1 MIRTINPFAILILC
15 ASLCCTLFAERV
27 VSGSADFTN
36 EFTPMTES
44 WTFNAGEDNP
54 AVVRIFNRIQQGKSI
69 AINRNVELVASA
81 HCKNA
86 TTMGNM
92 IFDSGGNLKIAE
104 TSKFTTGFDG
114 GLFAGTAIFASGGA
128 RMTNTK
134 GTINGA
140 FVVNGY
146 RWNPA
151 NGEWDMDNYCVYLR
165 NGKWTFGAGAR
176 MEQNGASV
184 DELSAVRALNK
195 IENTTLNVKSAEG
208 SLRFDEILVFDNS
221 VLNLKSRNA
230 IIAGSKFGAS
240 SQGDSIFELRN
251 ASGGAKL
258 TIRASAANEIG
269 TIRYADGASLYLD
282 VSALDGKTADKGALS
297 IARLAPISEGAKIK
311 IYVDFGSGSRGNLS
325 IGNVKSLLTEG
336 GAEVYFKK
344 ADGYQLGALGVN
356 MQIGVNGT
364 LAWANSGD
372 AVSDKSSRSA
382 QIRIT
387 RTSGATEVARVQLE
401 VSPDDPSAWRYRI
414 PKEQLTAGGDISTVD
429 VVFNTA
435 QAVNG
440 ERGYFVLG
448 DSRIGTFRLMKGSLK
463 DCARTVMPVF
473 GMKNPRETWVAIVK
487 GLRYEYDIKVE
498 VVNGVYEIFPR
509 FKIADIGMQKL
520 GLAHSQEDLIVDFY
534 PLADTAEYCDMGRVY
549 RNYQLARGE
558 VKPLKERIKNNPRLK
573 YSAESI
579 FFRKRFGEKNNADKI
594 EHQVRGENEPP
605 LIVNSTFDDFGAM
618 LTRLNELGVDKV
630 EACFVGWGVGGF
642 EGDYPDLAPIPA
654 EFGGEEALIRNV
666 NLAKSLGYQVTG
678 HINHMDY
685 FTIADKFDWADITK
699 DKAGNYVKTSI
710 YWNGRAYTP
719 CFRRIFEKEKYMKAD
734 CEYMQRIGFN
744 GILHVDVT
752 SCVRPHDCFN
762 PDHPCT
768 RNDTADWMNKIGKMF
783 GEYFAGFS
791 SEGPCDHVAKSLDY
805 VLYTS
810 AWPSYVG
817 KQEALVDGIV
827 PFWQSVYH
835 GIILSNPFYA
845 TIDYP
850 HKHGV
855 GSDITPYSA
864 LGSVANQRLKVFE
877 YGGRP
882 TYYFRMSSS
891 DATKDYVLLPV
902 AEAYR
907 EYAPTAYLQYE
918 YIDSHREISS
928 GVFVT
933 GYSDGSEVIT
943 NYNDAPFSYAGR
955 TVGAK
960 DFLLLNPRNVSIDA
974 QSRVVAGAQFA
985 LRAVCD
991 VAGATYRWYK
1001 NGVLIEGEMSDTLTI
1016 SQTDSSAVYKV
1027 EVEKNGNVYASNDWT
1042 ISVGNPRLFVSKNG
1056 AAGNDGLSWA
1066 TALPDLK
1073 SALARADF
1081 ANCIPEIWVADGTYA
1096 VEETLSVS
1104 SSVRI
1109 LGGFV
1114 GTEVSPDERPLSG
1127 SDTVLFGGGE
1137 RRIIEAAQKCGVL
1150 AFDRVWFASA
1160 SSPENGGALYS
1171 LAGENVFTNCRFVQN
1186 TSAKNGGAAAFVG
1199 GSVSFKNCDFFGN
1212 AAASG
1217 GAVNADNSTVVLA
1230 NATFRQNSAAQ
1241 HGGAASFSGSQTT
1254 VVHAT
1259 FSGNSAETSGGA
1271 VSASGGTFAAVNS
1284 IFWDDSAPADSEI
1297 AVSDAAAEVSNSVVA
1312 GGFEGGLSITSA
1324 NPNLGEFKRRQF
1336 SAVYTMLPAE
1346 GASADGLAAQDAR
1359 APDSDANSVARTF
1372 PCFAGAAQHAGIAV
1386 SVPTPTVGKTF
1397 VLAVAEV
1404 SGATYKCLK
1413 NGWLIEGATSTALEI
1428 SQSEASAQ
1436 YECKIFDASGAL
1448 VSALATSV
1456 DAKPV
1461 STVYVSPDGNDSA
1474 DGLSWR
1480 TAKASLKAALAALPA
1495 APEEGSVVKMASGE
1509 YPIAAAVAVSKPN
1522 VKIVGGLSPAT
1533 DEGVPT
1539 SVPTVLD
1546 GGSAS
1551 RILSV
1556 STAAEFENLV
1566 LRNASADS
1574 GAAVLVSAD
1583 AAFKHCK
1590 FVSNV
1595 SVWNG
1600 AAVQVAS
1607 GAPVFESCEFESN
1620 TATYAGGAV
1629 YMKNAGAVSFKNCLF
1644 VGNKAKNG
1652 AAVICN
1658 ATDAIFVNCTFV
1670 GNTATEGNAPTHCIE
1685 ITNSAG
1691 PVFDGCTILG
1701 GAGGQTCAAMAGS
1714 SSTPKFYNSILW
1726 NWKNSASSAINLSG
1740 GAAATVENCVVDTG
1754 FSGGKNV
1761 LTSDPELGAL
1771 ADFGGTRVV
1780 PIGYDGSAA
1789 WTGRAF
1795 ETSPATDAAGNARPY
1810 ARCIGAFEITK
1821 NLAFTLQPKS
1831 ANAYVGKSASFSA
1844 EVESE
1849 GGYSLQWEKSSDG
1862 GATWVPVDGANSA
1875 TFSIESAALTD
1886 AGLYRC
1892 SATLEGSVAHSFAA
1906 TLSVGDSVSVI
1917 SEPSAATTEVGGSAT
1932 FSVSATGS
1940 NLQYQ
1945 WQIMLANGVWTDIEG
1960 ATDSALT
1967 LSGISSE
1974 YSGSFVRCRIYNSA
1988 VSAYSSVAS
1997 LAVSN
2002 SPTISGYVVASEM
2015 SITGFITLENGAYFY
2030 ADEDTSLSSIRAMK
2044 DAVAEINISDGAK
2057 VVLTNEN
2064 NYAFGSTIASQNKGH
2079 VSVTGGGTLTM
2090 TGASGDVFIR
2100 NMDLDLRVPTTSDF
2114 NSFNVANANIRF
2126 GANWTGARLIGGH
2139 DSAITIENGVV
2150 YKCTGTYF
2158 NLYAISSVLNIGEP
2172 SETLL
2177 VGDARAK
2184 LVMGEDTD
2192 SAVALYAA
2200 GKSYI
2205 NGVVY
2210 QRGQMDMV
2218 NSGQYCSMFLASCQ
2232 IGESAWIDQ
2241 LSSDPKYP
2249 VIVGSAAFAADGT
2262 SGIVSNAATGSLC
2275 FGSRF
2280 FITDSATLRLNSSDA
2295 FRIGRTGDTYN
2306 PQSKSVFTV
2315 SNFTA
2320 ADMKKSGEVVYED
2333 ALGAANAKLILGA
2346 ENNIGAFEFFPNST
2360 LEITLNGN
2368 KINVGRFALVPE
2380 ASEGTFTLKINDFQA
2395 GLVRIS
2401 AMTAAQIGA
2410 LNIVD
2415 AEGNPIDYTLVPV
2428 SEFTATDFVLG
2439 GALSI
2444 TDSPKNAIVLDG
2456 DVATF
2461 FAGAAG
2467 LAERAYQWQVSTDG
2481 GATWQNVDSATSAKY
2496 SFNATT
2502 AQCGYLYRCVVSGG
2516 GETAVS
2522 DAARLAAFGSATV
2535 YVSPDGDN
2543 SDGASWGTAFNTLAA
2558 AVASAPDGARIFVKN
2573 GTFTTSRIV
2582 VKKNLEIIG
2591 GFAGYESSA
2600 ESRSGGETVVSGG
2613 GAHAPLLVRNCTV
2626 LLRSLT
2632 IAETSSSSAINAD
2645 NSNLFLRNVRIRDAR
2660 NPNGNGGAIY
2670 AYSGSYIDVLDC
2682 EFENCSTYW
2691 AGGALFLREASGR
2704 ISRAY
2709 FGNCNSDNVSSLIH
2723 LAGGNLYMEN
2733 TTVFDCFPHSGK
2745 TSAIAAAE
2753 NSATQTNSTFVANL
2767 CTFAQNGIS
2776 NKTLV
2781 GVSAGSSA
2789 HLFNSIVWGGD
2800 GVLSVGKSVEASNC
2814 VLNEVLGE
2822 NVSAANPNL
2831 SAPAYAAGSSGRTME
2846 VGEGS
2851 PAIALAAIPNALPDA
2866 AGRARSL
2873 PLCTAGAAEYSA
2885 QSLVLQN
2892 GAYVRVDGD
2901 GAAASVYTE
2910 ANGAAAEVNVS
2921 RGSQLVLSSANA
2933 GAAGTFGCAIGQPDA
2948 SRQGSIL
2955 FSGDGTLKL
2964 TSTDSFI
2971 KNVSVDF
2978 DIDVDAPAN
2987 ALQLENAELFISKS
3001 WRGARLL
3008 KGFNS
3013 AVTVRNGAEMVCNKT
3028 YFNFY
3033 VPSSAINIG
3042 EPSETPLSGAER
3054 ARFITGV
3061 SSGGS
3066 SSLLCLGNAYIN
3078 GYVEVNGRMA
3088 TGLGTDGAQFCTV
3101 KLVSAV
3107 FDKYAEMEQNC
3118 SVAGFP
3124 AVFGGLPADGA
3135 GVVSAAAAGA
3145 LRFDSRV
3152 FIADGAKLE
3161 MRSTDAF
3168 SIASDGGAAL
3178 PQSQSVF
3185 TISSFD
3191 PTKVVAADSGYDTSA
3206 ALGAAN
3212 AKLVLG
3218 AANNIGAFEFFP
3230 NSTLEITL
3238 GGHFLNVGRFA
3249 LMPGVSEGTFTLKFN
3264 DFAANLVRISGM
3276 TAAEIRALNIVDAA
3290 GNPLVY
3296 TLTPAD
3302 ENSDSDFYLDAT
3314 VGILRSPANA
3324 VARAG
3329 ETAVFSVMSDGDG
3342 AYQWQKFENG
3352 GWVDISGATSN
3363 VLEVPVS
3370 AADNGARFRCA
3381 ISKGGVKIATSSAE
3395 IVLLGSADVYVSADG
3410 DNSDGASWSGAYTS
3424 LSAAIS
3430 RAPAGARIKV
3440 AGNLTIGE
3448 RIGVSKNL
3456 EIEGGYEFGADA
3468 PTGVSAI
3475 DCGSAVAAF
3484 SVLNSAVLSLK
3495 NLEIRNTAGVPAI
3508 GVNASTL
3515 ALKKCRFANVNTTP
3529 SGGAIYAEQGSVVSI
3544 EFCEFENCSTAY
3556 AGGAIFLRNSRGIIN
3571 SAFIGFS
3578 SATTGGAA
3586 IYLKDS
3592 SLDMANAT
3600 IYGGTPAVSGIPRS
3614 AVQLIG
3620 SKARIDCG
3628 TFVQSAA
3635 SANFFALV
3643 DSASELRLRNSIV
3656 WGNVSDA
3663 LDCSGVFD
3671 AKNCIVDTGCAG
3683 ENISTQNP
3691 KLSEPAYSGASFVRT
3706 MQVPSDSVAVGAGV
3720 IAGSMNDAC
3729 SRPRRA
3735 PNCTVGAFEYMSDY
3749 SQWAVDGGIG
3759 DSPAD
3764 YRAIPHSDGITN
3776 IEKYVFN
3783 LDASKAA
3790 SYADNPNFSFVN
3802 DGTTAVLRF
3811 QKRTVLPEGVSVQ
3824 AIYSTDLENWLP
3836 AEITV
3841 DSSGNGFDNCRVEM
3855 VPDDSGKI
3863 FIRLKIDI
3871 QE

>member
-1 MIRTINPFAILILC
+1 MRTSNPLAVLILC
-15 ASLCCTLFAERV
+15 VSFCYTLLADRV

-44 WTFNAGEDNP
+44 WTFNAGEDSP

-69 AINRNVELVASA
+69 TLNANVELTAAA

-92 IFDSGGNLKIAE
+92 IFDGGGNLTIAE
-104 TSKFTTGFDG
+104 TSKFTTGFDA
-114 GLFAGTAIFASGGA
+114 GLFAGTTIFTSGGT

-134 GTINGA
+134 STINGA

-151 NGEWDMDNYCVYLR
+151 NGEWDADNYCVYLR

-176 MEQNGASV
+176 MEQNGVSV
-184 DELSAVRALNK
+184 ADLSAVRALNK

-230 IIAGSKFGAS
+230 IIAGAKFGAS
-240 SQGDSIFELRN
+240 SQGDSVFELRN
-251 ASGGAKL
+251 ASGGTKL

-282 VSALDGKTADKGALS
+282 VSALDGKTADKAALS
-297 IARLAPISEGAKIK
+297 IARLVPISEGANIK
-311 IYVDFGSGSRGNLS
+311 IYVDFGGEARGNLS

-336 GAEVYFKK
+336 GAEIYFKK

-356 MQIGVNGT
+356 MQVGSNGT

-372 AVSDKSSRSA
+372 AVADKSSRSA

-387 RTSGATEVARVQLE
+387 RTSGATEVSRVQLE

-414 PKEQLTAGGDISTVD
+414 PKEQLTADGDIATVD

-498 VVNGVYEIFPR
+498 VSNGVYEIFPR

-579 FFRKRFGEKNNADKI
+579 FFRKRFGEKNNSAQI

-605 LIVNSTFDDFGAM
+605 LRANATFDDFGAM

-642 EGDYPDLAPIPA
+642 EGDYPDLTPVPT
-654 EFGGEEALIRNV
+654 EFGGEEALIRNI

-699 DKAGNYVKTSI
+699 DKNGNYVKTAI

-734 CEYMQRIGFN
+734 CEYMQSIGFN

-762 PDHPCT
+762 SDHPCT

-850 HKHGV
+850 HEHGV

-882 TYYFRMSSS
+882 TYYFRMSRS
-891 DATKDYVLLPV
+891 DATRDEALVPV
-902 AEAYR
+902 AEAYK

-918 YIDSHREISS
+918 YIESHREISS

-943 NYNDAPFSYAGR
+943 NYNDTPFSYAGR

-960 DFLLLNPRNVSIDA
+960 DFLLLNPRSVSIDA
-974 QSRVVAGAQFA
+974 QSRVVAGAQFT
-985 LRAVCD
+985 LKAVCD

-1016 SQTDSSAVYKV
+1016 SQTESSAVYKV

-1042 ISVGNPRLFVSKNG
+1042 ISVGNPRLFVSKSG

-1081 ANCIPEIWVADGTYA
+1081 ANCVPEIWVAAGTYA
-1096 VEETLSVS
+1096 LEETASVS

-1109 LGGFV
+1109 LGGFA
-1114 GTEVSPDERPLSG
+1114 GTEASPDDRPLSG

-1137 RRIIEAAQKCGVL
+1137 RRIIEASQKCGVL

-1160 SSPENGGALYS
+1160 SSSESGGAVYS
-1171 LAGENVFTNCRFVQN
+1171 LAAENAFTNCRFVQN
-1186 TSAKNGGAAAFVG
+1186 ASAKNGGAAAFAG
-1199 GSVSFKNCDFFGN
+1199 GAVSFKNCDFFGN
-1212 AAASG
+1212 TAASG
-1217 GAVNADNSTVVLA
+1217 GAVNADSSAVVLA
-1230 NATFRQNSAAQ
+1230 NATFRQNSATQ
-1241 HGGAASFSGSQTT
+1241 QGGAVSFFDSQTT

-1259 FSGNSAETSGGA
+1259 FSGNSAGTSGGA
-1271 VSASGGTFAAVNS
+1271 VSASGGTLAAVNS
-1284 IFWDDSAPADSEI
+1284 IFWDDSAPSDSEI
-1297 AVSDAAAEVSNSVVA
+1297 SVSDAAAEVSNSVVA
-1312 GGFEGGLSITSA
+1312 GGFEGGSAITSA

-1336 SAVYTMLPAE
+1336 SAVYTMLPAA

-1359 APDSDANSVARTF
+1359 APNFDANLVARTF
-1372 PCFAGAAQHAGIAV
+1372 PCFAGAAQAAGIAV
-1386 SVPTPTVGKTF
+1386 SVSTPTAGETF
-1397 VLAVAEV
+1397 VLSVAEV
-1404 SGATYKCLK
+1404 SGATYKWFK
-1413 NGWLIEGATSTALEI
+1413 NGTEIAGATSATLEV
-1428 SQSEASAQ
+1428 SQTEADAQ

-1448 VSALATSV
+1448 LSALATSV
-1456 DAKPV
+1456 GTKPV
-1461 STVYVSPDGNDSA
+1461 SVVYVSPDGNDSA

-1480 TAKASLKAALAALPA
+1480 NAKATLKAALAALPA
-1495 APEEGSVVKMASGE
+1495 TPIEGSVVKMASGE

-1522 VKIVGGLSPAT
+1522 VQVVGGFSPAT

-1546 GGSAS
+1546 GGSAA

-1556 STAAEFENLV
+1556 SAAAEFENLV

-1574 GAAVLVSAD
+1574 GAAALVSAD
-1583 AAFKHCK
+1583 AVFKRCK
-1590 FVSNV
+1590 FVSNA

-1600 AAVQVAS
+1600 AAVQVAA
-1607 GAPVFESCEFESN
+1607 GAPVFENCEFENN
-1620 TATYAGGAV
+1620 TATFAGGAV
-1629 YMKNAGAVSFKNCLF
+1629 YMKGAGAVVFKSCLF
-1644 VGNKAKNG
+1644 AGNKAKIG
-1652 AAVICN
+1652 SAVICN
-1658 ATDAIFVNCTFV
+1658 ATDAVFANCTFTDNATTD
-1670 GNTATEGNAPTHCIE
+1670 GNTATHCIE
-1685 ITNSAG
+1685 ITNSAS
-1691 PVFDGCTILG
+1691 PVFDSCTLLG
-1701 GAGGQTCAAMAGS
+1701 GAGAQSCAVIAGS

-1726 NWKNSASSAINLSG
+1726 NWKNSASSAITLSG

-1754 FSGGKNV
+1754 FAGGKNV
-1761 LTSDPELGAL
+1761 YTSDPELGAL
-1771 ADFGGTRVV
+1771 TDLGGTRVV
-1780 PIGYDGSAA
+1780 PIGYNGSAA

-1795 ETSPATDAAGNARPY
+1795 ESSPATDAAGNARS
-1810 ARCIGAFEITK
+1810 ANRCIGAFEITK
-1821 NLAFTLQPKS
+1821 NLAFTLQPRN
-1831 ANAYVGKSASFSA
+1831 ANAFVGKSASFAA
-1844 EVESE
+1844 EVESDGE
-1849 GGYSLQWEKSSDG
+1849 CSLQWEKSSDG
-1862 GATWVPVDGANSA
+1862 GATWTPVDGANSA

-1906 TLSVGDSVSVI
+1906 TLSVGDPVSVV

-1967 LSGISSE
+1967 LSDIPSE
-1974 YSGSFVRCRIYNSA
+1974 YNGAFVRCRIYNSA
-1988 VSAYSSVAS
+1988 VSAYSFAAS

-2002 SPTISGYVVASEM
+2002 SPTISGYAVASEM

-2030 ADEDTSLSSIRAMK
+2030 VDEDTNLSSIRAMK
-2044 DAVAEINISDGAK
+2044 DAVAEVNIADGAK

-2064 NYAFGSTIASQNKGH
+2064 NYAFGSTIASQNKG
-2079 VSVTGGGTLTM
+2079 SVLISGGGTLSM
-2090 TGASGDVFIR
+2090 TGATGDVFIR
-2100 NMDLDLRVPTTSDF
+2100 NMNLDLRVPTTSDF
-2114 NSFNVANANIRF
+2114 SSFNAANANIRF
-2126 GANWTGARLIGGH
+2126 GANWTGARMIGGH

-2158 NLYAISSVLNIGEP
+2158 NLYASSSVLNIGEP

-2192 SAVALYAA
+2192 SAAALYAA

-2210 QRGQMDMV
+2210 LRGQMNEI
-2218 NSGQYCSMFLASCQ
+2218 NSGQYCAMFIASCQ

-2241 LSSDPKYP
+2241 LSSAPQFP
-2249 VIVGSAAFAADGT
+2249 VIVGSPTFAADGT
-2262 SGIVSNAATGSLC
+2262 SGIVSNAATDSLC
-2275 FGSRF
+2275 FGSRL
-2280 FITDSATLRLNSSDA
+2280 FITDGATLRLNSTDA
-2295 FRIGRTGDTYN
+2295 FRIGRVDNSYN
-2306 PQSKSVFTV
+2306 RQRKSVFTV

-2320 ADMKKSGEVVYED
+2320 ANMKKSGEVVYED
-2333 ALGAANAKLILGA
+2333 AFGAANAKLVLGA
-2346 ENNIGAFEFFPNST
+2346 ENNFGAFEFFPNST

-2368 KINVGRFALVPE
+2368 KINVGKFALMPE
-2380 ASEGTFTLKINDFQA
+2380 SESGTFTLKINDFQA

-2415 AEGNPIDYTLVPV
+2415 SEGNPIDYTLVPV

-2439 GALSI
+2439 GAVSI
-2444 TDSPKNAIVLDG
+2444 TDSPKNAVILDG
-2456 DVATF
+2456 DTATF
-2461 FAGAAG
+2461 FVGAAG
-2467 LAERAYQWQVSTDG
+2467 SAERTYQWQVSTDG
-2481 GATWQNVDSATSAKY
+2481 GATWQNIDSATSAKY
-2496 SFNATT
+2496 SFNASA

-2522 DAARLAAFGSATV
+2522 DAARLAAFGTATV
-2535 YVSPDGDN
+2535 YVSPEGDN
-2543 SDGASWGTAFNTLAA
+2543 SDGASWQTAFNTLAA
-2558 AVASAPDGARIFVKN
+2558 AVASAPDGARIFVKA

-2582 VKKNLEIIG
+2582 IEKNLEIIG
-2591 GFAGYESSA
+2591 GFAGYEIAA

-2613 GAHAPLLVRNCTV
+2613 GTASPLLVRNCTV

-2632 IAETSSSSAINAD
+2632 VAETSQSASINAV

-2660 NPNGNGGAIY
+2660 NPTGNGGAIY
-2670 AYSGSYIDVLDC
+2670 AYSGSYIDVLDS
-2682 EFENCSTYW
+2682 EFENCSAGW
-2691 AGGALFLREASGR
+2691 AGGALFLRDASGR
-2704 ISRAY
+2704 VVRTY
-2709 FGNCNSDNVSSLIH
+2709 FGNCNADNVSGLIH

-2733 TTVFDCFPHSGK
+2733 TTAFNCSQHSEK
-2745 TSAIAAAE
+2745 TPTISAAE
-2753 NSATQTNSTFVANL
+2753 NSATQTHSTFVANL
-2767 CTFAQNGIS
+2767 CTFAQNGITQR
-2776 NKTLV
+2776 TLV
-2781 GVSAGSSA
+2781 GVSAESSA
-2789 HLFNSIVWGGD
+2789 RVLNSIVWSDD
-2800 GVLSVGKSVEASNC
+2800 GVLSAGKSVEVSNC
-2814 VLNEVLGE
+2814 VLNEATGE
-2822 NVSAANPNL
+2822 NVSTANPNL
-2831 SAPAYAAGSSGRTME
+2831 SAPAYAADSPVRTME

-2851 PAIALAAIPNALPDA
+2851 SAIGLASIPNALSDA
-2866 AGRARSL
+2866 AGRARAM
-2873 PLCTAGAAEYSA
+2873 PLCTAGAAEYA
-2885 QSLVLQN
+2885 VQSLVLQN
-2892 GAYVRVDGD
+2892 GAYVRVDGNRT
-2901 GAAASVYTE
+2901 AASAYTE
-2910 ANGAAAEVNVS
+2910 VNGAAAEVNVS
-2921 RGSQLVLSSANA
+2921 RGSQLVLSSANS
-2933 GAAGTFGCAIGQPDA
+2933 GAAGTFGCALGQPDA
-2948 SRQGSIL
+2948 SLHGSIL

-2978 DIDVDAPAN
+2978 DIDVDAPASG
-2987 ALQLENAELFISKS
+2987 LQLENAELFISKS

-3008 KGFNS
+3008 KGLNS
-3013 AVTVRNGAEMVCNKT
+3013 TITVRNGAEMICNKA

-3042 EPSETPLSGAER
+3042 EPSETPLSGAAR
-3054 ARFITGV
+3054 ARFITGT
-3061 SSGGS
+3061 SAGGS
-3066 SSLLCLGNAYIN
+3066 SSMLCLGNTYIN

-3088 TGLGTDGAQFCTV
+3088 TGLGTSGAQFCTV
-3101 KLVSAV
+3101 KFVSAV
-3107 FDKYAEMEQNC
+3107 FDKYAEVEQNC

-3124 AVFGGLPADGA
+3124 AVLGGLAAEGA
-3135 GVVSAAAAGA
+3135 GAVSSAAEGA

-3152 FIADGAKLE
+3152 FVADGATLE
-3161 MRSTDAF
+3161 LRSTDAF
-3168 SIASDGGAAL
+3168 SIASDGGTPL
-3178 PQSQSVF
+3178 PQAQSTF
-3185 TISSFD
+3185 TISAFD
-3191 PTKVVAADSGYDTSA
+3191 PTKVAATDSGYDTSA

-3218 AANNIGAFEFFP
+3218 ADNNFGAFEFFQ

-3238 GGHFLNVGRFA
+3238 GGHCLNVGKFA
-3249 LMPGVSEGTFTLKFN
+3249 LMPEVSEGTFTLKFN

-3276 TAAEIRALNIVDAA
+3276 TAAEIRALDIVDAQ

-3296 TLTPAD
+3296 TLTPAE
-3302 ENSDSDFYLDAT
+3302 ENSETDFYLSAT
-3314 VGILRSPANA
+3314 VGILKSPANA

-3329 ETAVFSVMSDGDG
+3329 ENAVFSVLSDGDG
-3342 AYQWQKFENG
+3342 TYQWQKFENG
-3352 GWVDISGATSN
+3352 VWVDIEGATSN
-3363 VLEVPVS
+3363 TLEVSAS

-3395 IVLLGSADVYVSADG
+3395 MVLLGSADVYVSADG

-3468 PTGVSAI
+3468 PTGVSVL
-3475 DCGSAVAAF
+3475 DCGSSVAAF
-3484 SVLNSAVLSLK
+3484 NVVNSAVLSLK

-3515 ALKKCRFANVNTTP
+3515 ALEKCRFVNVNTTP
-3529 SGGAIYAEQGSVVSI
+3529 SGGAIYAEQGSIVSV
-3544 EFCEFENCSTAY
+3544 ESCEFENCSTAY
-3556 AGGAIFLRNSRGIIN
+3556 AGGAIFLRNSRGSIN
-3571 SAFIGFS
+3571 SVFIGLN

-3592 SLDMANAT
+3592 SLDMTNAT
-3600 IYGGTPAVSGIPRS
+3600 IYGGTPAVLGNPRN

-3643 DSASELRLRNSIV
+3643 DVASELRLRNSIV
-3656 WGNVSDA
+3656 WGNLAAAFDN
-3663 LDCSGVFD
+3663 SGVLD

-3691 KLSEPAYSGASFVRT
+3691 ELSEPAYSGASFVRT
-3706 MQVPSDSVAVGAGV
+3706 MQVSADSVAVGAGV
-3720 IAGSMNDAC
+3720 IADPMNDAC
-3729 SRPRRA
+3729 SRPRRV

-3855 VPDDSGKI
+3855 APDDSGKI